1 MKKIVLFVAG
11 MLAFATLWA
20 QKEESPKYIFLFIGD
35 GMGLSQVNSA
45 EVFLQATTN
54 ANAKLSFT
62 TFPEVGI
69 ATTYAANR
77 YITCSAAA
85 GTALA
90 TGHKTNIDFIGVGP
104 AKDTLLSV
112 AAQLKRKGFGV
123 GVITSV
129 SIDHATPASFYAHV
143 DDRDKY
149 YEIGT
154 QLPKSGFDFFA
165 GSTLLQPNGSQGN
178 LYTLIKKSGYKM
190 FVGANKGD
198 SAANSKQPAVWLA
211 SSDSTLNSLTSAIDR
226 RGGEVTLPQL
236 TTAAIGKLEKQGKF
250 FLMAEGGKIDWACH
264 SNDAASAIREVIDFS
279 DAIKVALEFYKK
291 HPSQTLIV
299 ITADHETGGFSLGNG
314 ATKYDSYIKRLAEQK
329 VSYDTLINIV
339 EREVLSLPDAA
350 NRFDAALEVL
360 KKQTSLG
367 DSAKGLK
374 FANGDLELLRSA
386 YNETISGRQ
395 DPKPMYS
402 KSSKFV
408 ATAVALLDKKAGTG
422 WTSGT
427 HTGTPVPVFAIGCGA
442 NRFGSFIDNTDI
454 PNRILQLASPKK
466 R

>member
-1 MKKIVLFVAG
+1 MKKTVLLVAG
-11 MLAFATLWA
+11 LLVCSTLWA
-20 QKEESPKYIFLFIGD
+20 QKEQSPKYIFLFIGD
-35 GMGLSQVNSA
+35 GMGLSQVNNA

-54 ANAKLSFT
+54 AGAKLSFT
-62 TFPEVGI
+62 TFPEVGF

-90 TGHKTNIDFIGVGP
+90 TGHKTNIDYIGIGP

-129 SIDHATPASFYAHV
+129 SIDHATPSSFYAHV

-154 QLPKSGFDFFA
+154 QLPKSRFDIFA
-165 GSTLLQPNGSQGN
+165 GSTLLHPNGPQGN
-178 LYTLIKKSGYKM
+178 LYTLIRKSGYKI
-190 FVGANKGD
+190 FVGANKVD
-198 SAANSKQPAVWLA
+198 SVANSKQPAIWLA
-211 SSDSTLNSLTSAIDR
+211 SSDSTVNSLTSAIDR
-226 RGGEVTLPQL
+226 RGDEVTLPQL
-236 TTAAIGKLEKQGKF
+236 TTAAIGKLEKQGAF
-250 FLMAEGGKIDWACH
+250 FLMAEGGKIDWSCH
-264 SNDAASAIREVIDFS
+264 ANDAASAIREVIDFS

-291 HPSQTLIV
+291 HSSQTLIV
-299 ITADHETGGFSLGNG
+299 ITADHETGGFSIGNG
-314 ATKYDSYIKRLAEQK
+314 ANHYDSYIKRLAEQK
-329 VSYDTLINIV
+329 MSYDSLITTV
-339 EREVLSLPDAA
+339 EREVISKPDADKK
-350 NRFDAALEVL
+350 FDIALNLL
-360 KKQTSLG
+360 KTQTALG

-374 FANGDLELLRSA
+374 LTVDEVESLKRAFM
-386 YNETISGRQ
+386 ETISGRQ

-408 ATAVALLDKKAGTG
+408 ATAVALINKKAGIG
-422 WTSGT
+422 WTSNS

-442 NRFGSFIDNTDI
+442 GMFNSFIDNTDI
-454 PNRILQLASPKK
+454 PNRILLLASPKL